1 VNQVPPFWL
10 AGLALLVVLAIMSQ
24 FPRAG
29 AALLGV
35 LLLVLVLNSPYAKG
49 KVTT

>member
-1 VNQVPPFWL
+1 MKNVPPFWI
-10 AGLALLVVLAIMSQ
+10 AALALLLVLVIMSE

-35 LLLVLVLNSPYAKG
+35 LLLVLVLNAKAKG
-49 KVTT
+49 NV